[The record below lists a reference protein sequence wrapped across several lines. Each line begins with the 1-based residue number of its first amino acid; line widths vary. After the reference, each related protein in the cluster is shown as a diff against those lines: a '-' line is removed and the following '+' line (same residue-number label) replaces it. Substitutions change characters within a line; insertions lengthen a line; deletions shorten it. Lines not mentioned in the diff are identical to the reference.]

1 MAFIFSTSKYSTSVT
16 TSNWIASGHD
26 GTDAMILG
34 GSGKLIL
41 SASNGITHLS
51 GALDIG
57 LVPDNKAYHVRSI
70 GGPLILSSS
79 GGGSFVY
86 ASGNLTVAEALLVK
100 GDTVLSGNV
109 VVGGQLY
116 DLNSNLILSSSVGS
130 VIAAS
135 GSLDFPNSDKTYHIR
150 SVNDKLI
157 LSSSAGSAV
166 YISGNLQASGSHT
179 LTGTLNLFDG
189 LDARGLG
196 SYHLRSVNDKLI
208 LSSSAGSAVYISGNL
223 QASGSHTFTG
233 SVGLLDAVD
242 SYGVA
247 SYHIRAVN
255 SHLIL
260 SSSAGSVVV
269 LSSSQDFSNTDK
281 SYHIRSVNGKLILSS
296 SAGSAV
302 YISGNFQ
309 ASGSHTFTGSLNL
322 FDGIDEQSLGAYH
335 LRSVNDKLI
344 LSSSAGS
351 AIYISGNFQASGS
364 HTLTGSLNLFD
375 GIDERS
381 VGSYHLRA
389 VNSHLI
395 LSSSAGS
402 IVAFSASQDFTEAD
416 KVYHLRAVN
425 SHLILS
431 GTQFTFSGSMIV
443 LSTGSGPALLDKT
456 PTSAIPT
463 IVPFRGSAGG
473 LITGIGSN
481 ANNNSPSLEF
491 ITNGGVKLAISTA
504 GAITTNSEAV
514 TFVNRGIFYN
524 DIRHLTLSSTVG
536 SLIAV
541 CGSLVF
547 PQANPSPNAAHVI
560 ARNSHL
566 ILSSTVGSVVSLSS
580 NLYFPVDAPANLAHV
595 TANNSHL
602 TLSSSAGYVVTA
614 SGSIRSTGYASASMP
629 SPSGSVPSGTIAYV
643 SDLGFLAIAWNG
655 AWQRLSTGSW

>member
-1 MAFIFSTSKYSTSVT
+1 
-16 TSNWIASGHD
+16 
-26 GTDAMILG
+26 MILG

-179 LTGTLNLFDG
+179 
-189 LDARGLG
+189 
-196 SYHLRSVNDKLI
+196 
-208 LSSSAGSAVYISGNL
+208 
-223 QASGSHTFTG
+223 
-233 SVGLLDAVD
+233 
-242 SYGVA
+242 
-247 SYHIRAVN
+247 
-255 SHLIL
+255 
-260 SSSAGSVVV
+260 
-269 LSSSQDFSNTDK
+269 
-281 SYHIRSVNGKLILSS
+281 
-296 SAGSAV
+296 
-302 YISGNFQ
+302 
-309 ASGSHTFTGSLNL
+309 FTGSLNL

-351 AIYISGNFQASGS
+351 AIYISGNFQASGSHTLTGSLNLFDGIDEQSLGAYHLRSVNNSLILSSSNNSAVYISGNFQASGSHTLTGSVGLLDGIDSRGVGSYHLRAVSNSLILSSSADSAVYISGNLQASGS